1 VSTLSSLSAFLPS
14 LFLLCYYT
22 QQPASSL
29 SLPSPY
35 IPMIDSCIISA
46 LLGFFFERTHMS
58 RLGPCLRAQARLLR
72 CLLDVVWS
80 VRTRVRIICERW
92 CSNQDM
98 GKNTTQEGVW
108 QPVWQVLCDPRCD
121 QLKVLVLVLVRN
133 TWCRLCRLRPLI
145 ACFWSGALIDST
157 CL

>member
-1 VSTLSSLSAFLPS
+1 MRVLDAPPTLFFLFLYIPFVLFCCCWPLLSDYRCEHTHTLSIPPS

-35 IPMIDSCIISA
+35 IPMIDSYIISA

-108 QPVWQVLCDPRCD
+108 QPVWQVLA
-121 QLKVLVLVLVRN
+121 LKN
-133 TWCRLCRLRPLI
+133 T
-145 ACFWSGALIDST
+145 S
-157 CL
+157 